1 MINSNTEATKDEKD
15 EAIERLNNELNT
27 STTQINN
34 ASHNSEVDGI
44 LNNSR
49 PKIEAITPQARK
61 KRSAIDEIG
70 AKVNAQNSEV
80 DKNKEATLEERNDA
94 LNKINQ
100 AYEEG
105 KANIKMPKLM
115 MKLTMLK
122 FKYTKIALIQ
132 PSTEVRA
139 NARKALKAK
148 ADEQNALIDS
158 NRNATTEEKLEAKE
172 LVEQELN
179 SSNYRLKHADTNQD
193 VQNIISEDSKAI
205 ANIQPST
212 DVKDRAKADVVA
224 KSNENKMK
232 LLIILKLLQKKVASQ
247 QLQQVTDRTN
257 NSIGLA
263 QDTDQVNV
271 EKNKGIESIKDI
283 QPIIIKTSC

>member
-158 NRNATTEEKLEAKE
+158 NRNATTEEKLEAK
-172 LVEQELN
+172 
-179 SSNYRLKHADTNQD
+179 R
-193 VQNIISEDSKAI
+193 IS
-205 ANIQPST
+205 
-212 DVKDRAKADVVA
+212 
-224 KSNENKMK
+224 
-232 LLIILKLLQKKVASQ
+232 
-247 QLQQVTDRTN
+247 
-257 NSIGLA
+257 
-263 QDTDQVNV
+263 
-271 EKNKGIESIKDI
+271 
-283 QPIIIKTSC
+283 

>member
-1 MINSNTEATKDEKD
+1 MKEQLSQLGENQKQVINSNTEATKDEKD

-122 FKYTKIALIQ
+122 IQ
-132 PSTEVRA
+132 VYK
-139 NARKALKAK
+139 NCI
-148 ADEQNALIDS
+148 N
-158 NRNATTEEKLEAKE
+158 TTI
-172 LVEQELN
+172 
-179 SSNYRLKHADTNQD
+179 Y
-193 VQNIISEDSKAI
+193 
-205 ANIQPST
+205 
-212 DVKDRAKADVVA
+212 
-224 KSNENKMK
+224 
-232 LLIILKLLQKKVASQ
+232 
-247 QLQQVTDRTN
+247 
-257 NSIGLA
+257 
-263 QDTDQVNV
+263 
-271 EKNKGIESIKDI
+271 
-283 QPIIIKTSC
+283 

>member
-1 MINSNTEATKDEKD
+1 MLKTKCERTTFTISENQKQVINSNTEATKDEKD

-44 LNNSR
+44 LNNSE

-100 AYEEG
+100 AYEEVRLTL
-105 KANIKMPKLM
+105 KMPKLM

-122 FKYTKIALIQ
+122 IQ
-132 PSTEVRA
+132 VYK
-139 NARKALKAK
+139 NCI
-148 ADEQNALIDS
+148 N
-158 NRNATTEEKLEAKE
+158 TTI
-172 LVEQELN
+172 
-179 SSNYRLKHADTNQD
+179 Y
-193 VQNIISEDSKAI
+193 
-205 ANIQPST
+205 
-212 DVKDRAKADVVA
+212 
-224 KSNENKMK
+224 
-232 LLIILKLLQKKVASQ
+232 
-247 QLQQVTDRTN
+247 
-257 NSIGLA
+257 
-263 QDTDQVNV
+263 
-271 EKNKGIESIKDI
+271 
-283 QPIIIKTSC
+283 